1 MLKKLL
7 FFIIGLGLIAVVVFL
22 GMKAAKNPSFVVWFG
37 LSAAILAPIAFAVI
51 SYGFSTDERRL
62 FKELAKVPEIDKL
75 IKEAKTKEEK
85 IALLE
90 QERARL
96 DEIIQVEARR
106 QMLTAKQDSLEKE
119 ILRVLN
125 DYKAVEDELKIM
137 DIKIDESPA
146 FQEIE
151 RIQQRIK
158 DRRKGKV
165 FVIKFGKREITL
177 RENDLSNLFFPSQSI
192 FLLML
197 TLVEYVQQRF
207 EKGKKANNS

>member
-37 LSAAILAPIAFAVI
+37 LSAAILAPTAFAVI
-51 SYGFSTDERRL
+51 GYGFRTDDRRL

-125 DYKAVEDELKIM
+125 DYKAVEAELKIM

-177 RENDLSNLFFPSQSI
+177 RENDLPDLFFPWQSI
-192 FLLML
+192 FPLML
-197 TLVEYVQQRF
+197 KLVEYVQKQF
-207 EKGKKANNS
+207 EKGKKANKS